1 MLIRTIGITKAGTV
15 KSARGSK
22 EFTMRKCLITVDYQV
37 DFVNGSLGFDGAEKL
52 ENVIAEKIEKYRAE
66 GADII
71 FTLDTHQCDY
81 LTTFEGR
88 ILPIE
93 HCIEY
98 TKGHEL
104 YGKIKSMVQ
113 PNDKVFKKCT
123 YGSEA
128 LFDYLRKCDYKEI
141 ELCGLV
147 SNICVISNA
156 VLARTALPNA
166 RLTVDS
172 NATASNDDGL
182 NTAALNVMRGLGTT
196 VI

>member
-1 MLIRTIGITKAGTV
+1 MK
-15 KSARGSK
+15 
-22 EFTMRKCLITVDYQV
+22 KCLIVVDYQV

-52 ENVIAEKIEKYRAE
+52 EPIIAEKIKKYRTE

-71 FTLDTHQCDY
+71 FTLDTHYNDY
-81 LTTFEGR
+81 LSTFEGK

-98 TKGHEL
+98 TEGHNL
-104 YGKIKSMVQ
+104 YGKIKSLMQ
-113 PNDKVFKKCT
+113 SDDKVFKKCT
-123 YGSEA
+123 YGSEG
-128 LFDYLRKCDYKEI
+128 LFDYLRKSDYEQI

-166 RLTVDS
+166 QLIVDKS
-172 NATASNDDGL
+172 ATASNDENL
-182 NTAALNVMRGLGTT
+182 NNCAINVMSGLG
-196 VI
+196 ISII

>member
-1 MLIRTIGITKAGTV
+1 M
-15 KSARGSK
+15 
-22 EFTMRKCLITVDYQV
+22 
-37 DFVNGSLGFDGAEKL
+37 
-52 ENVIAEKIEKYRAE
+52 
-66 GADII
+66 
-71 FTLDTHQCDY
+71 
-81 LTTFEGR
+81 
-88 ILPIE
+88 PIE

-172 NATASNDDGL
+172 NATASNDDSL
-182 NTAALNVMRGLGTT
+182 NTAALNVMRGLGIT

>member
-1 MLIRTIGITKAGTV
+1 
-15 KSARGSK
+15 
-22 EFTMRKCLITVDYQV
+22 
-37 DFVNGSLGFDGAEKL
+37 
-52 ENVIAEKIEKYRAE
+52 
-66 GADII
+66 
-71 FTLDTHQCDY
+71 
-81 LTTFEGR
+81 
-88 ILPIE
+88 
-93 HCIEY
+93 
-98 TKGHEL
+98 
-104 YGKIKSMVQ
+104 MVQ

-172 NATASNDDGL
+172 NATASNDNGL
-182 NTAALNVMRGLGTT
+182 NTTALNVMRGLGIT

>member
-1 MLIRTIGITKAGTV
+1 MK
-15 KSARGSK
+15 
-22 EFTMRKCLITVDYQV
+22 KCLIVVDYQV
-37 DFVNGSLGFDGAEKL
+37 DFVNGTLGFDGAERL
-52 ENVIAEKIEKYRAE
+52 ENTIARKISEYRAE
-66 GADII
+66 GADVI
-71 FTLDTHQCDY
+71 FTLDTHQSDY
-81 LTTFEGR
+81 LKTFEGK

-104 YGKIKSMVQ
+104 YGEIKSMVQ
-113 PNDKVFKKCT
+113 TNDKIFKKCT
-123 YGSEA
+123 YGSEG
-128 LFDYLRKCDYKEI
+128 LFDYLRKCDYKEN

-166 RLTVDS
+166 QLIVDS
-172 NATASNDDGL
+172 NATASNDELL
-182 NTAALNVMRGLGTT
+182 NTSALNVMRGLGIR

>member
-1 MLIRTIGITKAGTV
+1 
-15 KSARGSK
+15 
-22 EFTMRKCLITVDYQV
+22 MRKCLITVDYQV

-71 FTLDTHQCDY
+71 FTLDTHHCDY

-128 LFDYLRKCDYKEI
+128 LFDYLRKCDYEESSSADLYRI
-141 ELCGLV
+141 FVLFQTPCLPEPLC
-147 SNICVISNA
+147 
-156 VLARTALPNA
+156 RTHDLLLTAMPLPQMI
-166 RLTVDS
+166 TV
-172 NATASNDDGL
+172 
-182 NTAALNVMRGLGTT
+182 
-196 VI
+196 

>member
-1 MLIRTIGITKAGTV
+1 MK
-15 KSARGSK
+15 
-22 EFTMRKCLITVDYQV
+22 KCLIVVDYQV
-37 DFVNGSLGFDGAEKL
+37 DFVNGSLGFDGAEKI
-52 ENVIAEKIEKYRAE
+52 EDVIAEKIIKYRE
-66 GADII
+66 DVADVI
-71 FTLDTHQCDY
+71 FTLDTHQSDY
-81 LTTFEGR
+81 MKTFEGK

-128 LFDYLRKCDYKEI
+128 LFDYLRKCDYEEI

-166 RLTVDS
+166 KLTVDS
-172 NATASNDDGL
+172 NATASDNDSL
-182 NTAALNVMRGLGTT
+182 NTAALNIMRGLG
-196 VI
+196 ISII

>member
-1 MLIRTIGITKAGTV
+1 MK
-15 KSARGSK
+15 
-22 EFTMRKCLITVDYQV
+22 KCLITVDYQV

-52 ENVIAEKIEKYRAE
+52 ENAIAEKIEKYRAE
-66 GADII
+66 GADVI
-71 FTLDTHQCDY
+71 FTIDTHHCDY

-182 NTAALNVMRGLGTT
+182 NTAALNVMRGLGIT

>member
-1 MLIRTIGITKAGTV
+1 MK
-15 KSARGSK
+15 
-22 EFTMRKCLITVDYQV
+22 KCLIVVDYQV
-37 DFVNGSLGFDGAEKL
+37 DFVNGTLGFDGAEKL
-52 ENVIAEKIEKYRAE
+52 ENTIARKISEYRAE
-66 GADII
+66 DADVI
-71 FTLDTHQCDY
+71 FTLDTHQSDY
-81 LTTFEGR
+81 LKTFEGK

-104 YGKIKSMVQ
+104 YGEIKSMVQ
-113 PNDKVFKKCT
+113 TNDKVFKKCT

-182 NTAALNVMRGLGTT
+182 NTAALNVMRGLGIT

>member
-1 MLIRTIGITKAGTV
+1 
-15 KSARGSK
+15 
-22 EFTMRKCLITVDYQV
+22 MRKCLITVDYQV

-52 ENVIAEKIEKYRAE
+52 ENAIAEKIEKYRAE
-66 GADII
+66 GADVI
-71 FTLDTHQCDY
+71 FTLDTHQSDY
-81 LTTFEGR
+81 LKTFEGR

-172 NATASNDDGL
+172 NATASSDNGL
-182 NTAALNVMRGLGTT
+182 NTAALNVMRGLGIT

>member
-1 MLIRTIGITKAGTV
+1 MK
-15 KSARGSK
+15 
-22 EFTMRKCLITVDYQV
+22 KCLITVDYQV

-52 ENVIAEKIEKYRAE
+52 ENAIAEK
-66 GADII
+66 
-71 FTLDTHQCDY
+71 
-81 LTTFEGR
+81 
-88 ILPIE
+88 
-93 HCIEY
+93 
-98 TKGHEL
+98 
-104 YGKIKSMVQ
+104 
-113 PNDKVFKKCT
+113 
-123 YGSEA
+123 
-128 LFDYLRKCDYKEI
+128 I

-182 NTAALNVMRGLGTT
+182 NTAALNVMRGLGIT

>member
-1 MLIRTIGITKAGTV
+1 MK
-15 KSARGSK
+15 
-22 EFTMRKCLITVDYQV
+22 KCLITVDYQV

-52 ENVIAEKIEKYRAE
+52 ENAIAEKIEKYRAE

-128 LFDYLRKCDYKEI
+128 LFDYLITKKSSSADLYRIFVLFQTPCLPEP
-141 ELCGLV
+141 LC
-147 SNICVISNA
+147 
-156 VLARTALPNA
+156 
-166 RLTVDS
+166 LTHD
-172 NATASNDDGL
+172 
-182 NTAALNVMRGLGTT
+182 
-196 VI
+196 